1 MVKLIDTSLGSML
14 VSLYNKRK
22 IPVSF
27 WVINNE
33 EDLQKAVK
41 RGAYSIMT
49 DRPKEILEL
58 IKKS

>member
-1 MVKLIDTSLGSML
+1 MVKLIDTSIGSML
-14 VSLYNKRK
+14 VKLYTLRK
-22 IPVSF
+22 VPVSF

-33 EDLQKAVK
+33 EDLQKAIN

-49 DRPKEILEL
+49 DRPKELLEL

>member
-1 MVKLIDTSLGSML
+1 MVNLIDTWVGSML
-14 VSLYNKRK
+14 VTLYSKRK
-22 IPVSF
+22 VPVSF
-27 WVINNE
+27 WVVNNE
-33 EDLQKAVK
+33 EDLEKAVN